1 MRTPGMGVGS
11 GRFRLL
17 SPRCKSERDHVPP
30 GTQQIEIPVAH
41 VRMFQ
46 SAGQI
51 KSKLIGSLSHLRNG
65 TRGRKSWIANRKNLR
80 ENVFLPFPWD
90 HVEPD
95 PEHVRMLA
103 VMLLRRCICNQ
114 SIAFVPAE
122 FLNRLY
128 RSAFR
133 FAIPLRANRVTEC

>member
-17 SPRCKSERDHVPP
+17 SPRCKSERDHFPP

-51 KSKLIGSLSHLRNG
+51 KSKIIGSLSHLRNG
-65 TRGRKSWIANRKNLR
+65 TRGRKTWIGNGKNPR
-80 ENVFLPFPWD
+80 ENVFLPFQWN
-90 HVEPD
+90 HIEPD
-95 PEHVRMLA
+95 PEEVRMLA
-103 VMLLRRCICNQ
+103 VMLLRRRVCNQ
-114 SIAFVPAE
+114 SIAFIPAK

-133 FAIPLRANRVTEC
+133 FVIPLCASRVSEC